1 MWRFQCQQFC
11 ENVCFNN
18 IWIKGMDQR
27 YGAEVWNGSF
37 KQVWNGDGS
46 QIETSWAKLGQDN
59 PTAWNVP
66 WPRQKAADGAASRA
80 GIIRKQGKR
89 RQVLNIAQHCSTHMP
104 PACHLYKLSERR
116 ETWNACHKTEQNEQM
131 NSDKLSTSSFNI
143 LAAVA
148 VTFGARNAWIYN
160 HQNRLQ
166 ILK

>member
-1 MWRFQCQQFC
+1 MLASGWL
-11 ENVCFNN
+11 
-18 IWIKGMDQR
+18 
-27 YGAEVWNGSF
+27 
-37 KQVWNGDGS
+37 GDRS
-46 QIETSWAKLGQDN
+46 QTETSWAKLGQAA

-66 WPRQKAADGAASRA
+66 WPRQNLSWRTHVEPLTDPPRDQESSGNKAKEGTCSTL
-80 GIIRKQGKR
+80 
-89 RQVLNIAQHCSTHMP
+89 LNIAQHCWTHMP

-148 VTFGARNAWIYN
+148 VTFGARNAWVYS